1 MIGVHGGSFDPIH
14 FGHINPLIELSDLF
28 EFEEI
33 RLVPTNKSPVDKI
46 FYSNIDHRFN
56 MVSIIAA
63 SDTNN
68 FVADNVEMN
77 SDEISYTY
85 KTIKILKNKLQRED
99 MCLIMGL
106 DVFLKLESWYNYI
119 EILKEV
125 RIIVVNRPDNDIN
138 NIKKMNFEIL
148 DRITSNKIDFLRNE
162 KKHIFLFE
170 TSSIDI
176 SSSQIRRKISQKENL
191 SGLLPGSILS
201 YIKRNKLYTDLY

>member
-28 EFEEI
+28 KFEEI

-77 SDEISYTY
+77 RDEISYTY
-85 KTIKILKNKLQRED
+85 KTIKILKKKLQRED

-138 NIKKMNFEIL
+138 NIRKMNFEIL

-162 KKHIFLFE
+162 KKHIFFFE

-176 SSSQIRRKISQKENL
+176 SSSQIRSKISQNENL

-201 YIKRNKLYTDLY
+201 YIKRNKLYTDLC

>member
-68 FVADNVEMN
+68 FVLKVKSLS
-77 SDEISYTY
+77 SD
-85 KTIKILKNKLQRED
+85 KA
-99 MCLIMGL
+99 
-106 DVFLKLESWYNYI
+106 
-119 EILKEV
+119 
-125 RIIVVNRPDNDIN
+125 
-138 NIKKMNFEIL
+138 
-148 DRITSNKIDFLRNE
+148 
-162 KKHIFLFE
+162 
-170 TSSIDI
+170 
-176 SSSQIRRKISQKENL
+176 QK
-191 SGLLPGSILS
+191 
-201 YIKRNKLYTDLY
+201 

>member
-1 MIGVHGGSFDPIH
+1 M
-14 FGHINPLIELSDLF
+14 
-28 EFEEI
+28 
-33 RLVPTNKSPVDKI
+33 PTNKSPVDKI

-56 MVSIIAA
+56 MVSIIDA

-77 SDEISYTY
+77 REEISYTY
-85 KTIKILKNKLQRED
+85 KTIKILKKRLQRED

-176 SSSQIRRKISQKENL
+176 SSSQIRSKISQNENL

>member
-77 SDEISYTY
+77 RDEISYTY
-85 KTIKILKNKLQRED
+85 KTIKILKKKLQRED
-99 MCLIMGL
+99 ICLIMGL

-148 DRITSNKIDFLRNE
+148 DRITSNKLDFLRNE

-176 SSSQIRRKISQKENL
+176 SSSQIRS
-191 SGLLPGSILS
+191 
-201 YIKRNKLYTDLY
+201 

>member
-77 SDEISYTY
+77 RDEISYTY
-85 KTIKILKNKLQRED
+85 KTIKILKKKLQR
-99 MCLIMGL
+99 GY
-106 DVFLKLESWYNYI
+106 VFNYG
-119 EILKEV
+119 
-125 RIIVVNRPDNDIN
+125 P
-138 NIKKMNFEIL
+138 
-148 DRITSNKIDFLRNE
+148 
-162 KKHIFLFE
+162 
-170 TSSIDI
+170 
-176 SSSQIRRKISQKENL
+176 
-191 SGLLPGSILS
+191 
-201 YIKRNKLYTDLY
+201 